1 LFFFLLCGIYLNM
14 HQTTAPDR
22 AFLQKM
28 PHGVAQIN
36 AAASDN
42 ARLIYQP
49 QRAPFYSS
57 LRAFLGA
64 GTLFFYFPNRQ
75 ISPPNPPCNFS
86 RFMKK

>member
-1 LFFFLLCGIYLNM
+1 M

-42 ARLIYQP
+42 ARLVYQP
-49 QRAPFYSS
+49 QCAVKQ
-57 LRAFLGA
+57 AFSDRIMPKVKVNQPTA
-64 GTLFFYFPNRQ
+64 NSQQPTANSQQPTANYIN
-75 ISPPNPPCNFS
+75 S
-86 RFMKK
+86 